1 MNFTRPH
8 FLSYLFIFAIRD
20 IYKVYYETNIIS
32 KEDFTM
38 KKMLVLGMTLVV
50 LLVGI
55 AVVNAN
61 SNNNA
66 ETTTPDDETLIK
78 FYLEYKYGSDCQATL
93 LDYLSDDEYVGYEYC
108 DPDSGH
114 LWLCSVRRSYAMQIY
129 ERNN

>member
-1 MNFTRPH
+1 
-8 FLSYLFIFAIRD
+8 
-20 IYKVYYETNIIS
+20 
-32 KEDFTM
+32 M

-61 SNNNA
+61 SNIK
-66 ETTTPDDETLIK
+66 TTIPDDETLIK
-78 FYLEYKYGSDCQATL
+78 CYLEYEYGPDCQAAL
-93 LDYLSDDEYVGYEYC
+93 LDYLSDDAYVGFEYR

-114 LWLCSVRRSYAMQIY
+114 RWFGSVRRSYAMQFY

>member
-1 MNFTRPH
+1 
-8 FLSYLFIFAIRD
+8 
-20 IYKVYYETNIIS
+20 
-32 KEDFTM
+32 M

-61 SNNNA
+61 SNIK
-66 ETTTPDDETLIK
+66 TTIPDDETLIK
-78 FYLEYKYGSDCQATL
+78 CYLEYEYGPDCQVAL
-93 LDYLSDDEYVGYEYC
+93 LDYLSDDAYVGFEYR

-114 LWLCSVRRSYAMQIY
+114 RWFGSVRRSYAMQFY